1 MIRRF
6 KQVVEPYWN
15 VNDNKLISFRQKLTK
30 INRTILECKILRNVT
45 DKGRFKI
52 LIVSNWNIKIL

>member
-1 MIRRF
+1 MISRF

>member
-1 MIRRF
+1 MISRF
-6 KQVVEPYWN
+6 KQVVEPSWN